1 MEILLT
7 VVLVLV
13 GLINLLPMVGAV
25 STKRLQS
32 LYGVAIDDPNLAILM
47 RHRAVLFG
55 IVGGV
60 LIASAFYVSLRP
72 LGIAVGLTS
81 MLSFVVIAW
90 GVGSHNA
97 QLRRVV
103 IVDLVASAAL
113 GVAIFASVT
122 E

>member
-1 MEILLT
+1 MQTLIA
-7 VVLVLV
+7 VVLIVV
-13 GLINLLPMVGAV
+13 GLINLLPIVGAV

-32 LYGVAIDDPNLAILM
+32 LYGVAIADPNLAILM

-55 IVGGV
+55 MVGGL

-72 LGIAVGLTS
+72 LGIGVGLAS

-90 GVGSHNA
+90 SVGNHNA
-97 QLRRVV
+97 HLRRVV
-103 IVDLVASAAL
+103 IVDLVASVAL
-113 GVAIFASVT
+113 GVAIFASVS